1 MCQFDLAF
9 VRNVLLDLSQYIPD
23 CAFKMDPLATLI
35 EVIVPCR
42 DDGAKYLGQ
51 QRNQSKATEPDRCTA
66 SANSAYFVVLDDT
79 TPPSR
84 IELGREPLLLCR
96 LYLGLMQTLNDGHEL
111 KRAKHSH
118 NVTRRAIEANDFFRP
133 VTCPPLRLSTIAQV
147 G

>member
-79 TPPSR
+79 KPPSR
-84 IELGREPLLLCR
+84 IELGREPLLVCG
-96 LYLGLMQTLNDGHEL
+96 LYLGLMQTLNDGH
-111 KRAKHSH
+111 
-118 NVTRRAIEANDFFRP
+118 V
-133 VTCPPLRLSTIAQV
+133 LSAQNTV
-147 G
+147 IT

>member
-9 VRNVLLDLSQYIPD
+9 VRNVLLDLSQYALD

-42 DDGAKYLGQ
+42 DDGAKYLVQ

-79 TPPSR
+79 KPPSR
-84 IELGREPLLLCR
+84 IELGREPLLVCG
-96 LYLGLMQTLNDGHEL
+96 LYLGLMQTLNDGHVLSAQNTVITQPAE
-111 KRAKHSH
+111 
-118 NVTRRAIEANDFFRP
+118 
-133 VTCPPLRLSTIAQV
+133 PLRLTTSFARSPV
-147 G
+147 RPCG

>member
-79 TPPSR
+79 KPPSR
-84 IELGREPLLLCR
+84 IELGREPLLVCG
-96 LYLGLMQTLNDGHEL
+96 LYLGLMQTLNDGHVLSAQNTVITQPAE
-111 KRAKHSH
+111 
-118 NVTRRAIEANDFFRP
+118 
-133 VTCPPLRLSTIAQV
+133 PLRLTTSFARSPV
-147 G
+147 RPCG